1 MGIYLGLGSNLGDR
15 RSNLSR
21 AITQLETKELR
32 VTRVSPVIESAAQLP
47 ENCPAEWDRPF
58 LNLAVEC
65 ETEAP
70 PETVRSWIKEIEWD
84 LGRIDD
90 LHWSPRPIDIDIL
103 LWGET
108 ELSSKMLTVPHARLR
123 ERDFVLAPLI
133 ALEPRLIVPG
143 AARASLLDWS
153 RRLPTHIPLWMGILN
168 VTPDSFSDGGQLLDW
183 KHLEP
188 HALGMIDAGA
198 HIIDVGGESTRPGGE
213 PVTAETEWA
222 RVAPI
227 LERLIETRDRQPFG
241 PLISIDTYR
250 TTTAR
255 KALRLGVDMVNDV
268 GGLGS
273 EEMIELAGESGVD
286 FVAMH
291 QLSLPVDPK
300 ITLAQDVDPY
310 AALEQWLLA
319 RLERWEKAGLDLNRI
334 IFDPGIGFGKTVQQN
349 RELLSR
355 AGEFRRHGLRVLIGH
370 SRKSFLGDVVGDEM
384 TARDLATA
392 GLSLNLCQ
400 QGVDILRVHN
410 VPINIGIYRGWTL
423 ASAGK
428 RQAPTA
434 GETDSQSGL

>member
-15 RSNLSR
+15 RSHLSR
-21 AITQLETKELR
+21 ALTQLETKELR

-47 ENCPAEWDRPF
+47 ENCPAEWDQPF
-58 LNLAVEC
+58 LNLAAEC
-65 ETEAP
+65 ETEAA
-70 PETVRSWIKEIEWD
+70 PETVRSWIGEIEQG
-84 LGRIDD
+84 LGRVNN
-90 LHWSPRPIDIDIL
+90 LHWAPRPIDIDIL
-103 LWGET
+103 LWGEA
-108 ELSSKMLTVPHARLR
+108 ELTTKTLTVPHARLR

-143 AARASLLDWS
+143 TARASLLDWS
-153 RRLPTHIPLWMGILN
+153 SNLPTHIPLWMGILN
-168 VTPDSFSDGGQLLDW
+168 VTPDSFSDGCQPLDW

-188 HALGMIDAGA
+188 HAMGMINAGA

-213 PVTAETEWA
+213 AVTAETEWA

-268 GGLGS
+268 GGLSSG
-273 EEMIELAGESGVD
+273 EMIELAGESGVD

-300 ITLAQDVDPY
+300 TTLAQDVDPY

-334 IFDPGIGFGKTVQQN
+334 IFDPGIGFGKTVQQS

-410 VPINIGIYRGWTL
+410 VPINIEIYRGWAL

-428 RQAPTA
+428 GQAPTA
-434 GETDSQSGL
+434 KGTRCQSGL